1 MTEPLLSPKFALALQ
16 FANEIHST
24 QVRKG
29 AAAAPYISHLM
40 TVCALVLES
49 GGNETQAIAAL
60 LHDSAEDCGGRPML
74 DTVRV
79 MFGDEVAEIVAS
91 CTDTFDTP
99 KPEWRP
105 RKQAYL
111 ASMAGKPVGV
121 KLVACADKLHNISN
135 TLRDIQSESVEAWR
149 LRMAGTP
156 NGVADKQCWYY
167 LGCLEALSTGWRN
180 PLLDEFARAVRQLCE
195 LVGTAQNLVR
205 VDAMIRGERT
215 TIPMQGDD
223 CILRG
228 RRE

>member
-1 MTEPLLSPKFALALQ
+1 MMTTEPLLSSKFALALQ

-29 AAAAPYISHLM
+29 IGAPYISHLM
-40 TVCALVLES
+40 AVSALVLEF

-79 MFGDEVAEIVAS
+79 MFGDDVAEIVEA

-111 ASMAGKPVGV
+111 QAMAGKPAAA
-121 KLVACADKLHNISN
+121 KLVACADKLHNIGN
-135 TLRDIQSESVEAWR
+135 TLRDIQGEGVEAWK
-149 LRMAGTP
+149 LRMAETP
-156 NGVADKQCWYY
+156 NGAADKQCWYY
-167 LGCLEALSTGWRN
+167 LGCLEALSTGWST
-180 PLLDEFARAVRQLCE
+180 PLLGEFARAVRQLCE
-195 LVGTAQNLVR
+195 RVGSVAELAR
-205 VDAMIRGERT
+205 VDELT
-215 TIPMQGDD
+215 
-223 CILRG
+223 
-228 RRE
+228 RRLQR

>member
-1 MTEPLLSPKFALALQ
+1 MTTEPLLSSKFALALQ

-29 AAAAPYISHLM
+29 IGAPYISHLM
-40 TVCALVLES
+40 AVSALVLEF

-79 MFGDEVAEIVAS
+79 MFGDDVAEIVEA

-111 ASMAGKPVGV
+111 QAMAGKPAAA
-121 KLVACADKLHNISN
+121 KLVACADKLHNIGN
-135 TLRDIQSESVEAWR
+135 TLRDIQGEGVEAWK
-149 LRMAGTP
+149 LRMAETP
-156 NGVADKQCWYY
+156 NGAADKQCWYY
-167 LGCLEALSTGWRN
+167 LGCLEALSTGWST
-180 PLLDEFARAVRQLCE
+180 PLLGEFARAVRQLCE
-195 LVGTAQNLVR
+195 RVGSVAELAR
-205 VDAMIRGERT
+205 VDELT
-215 TIPMQGDD
+215 
-223 CILRG
+223 
-228 RRE
+228 RRLQR